1 MPVAGNR
8 LGNEHYAA
16 LEIRDNQ
23 RAVSRG
29 LVFPGPQLVFAIPG
43 PARPQR
49 AVYQR
54 DRSLRG
60 LSCVLCRRPVLCRCL
75 LDKWREERDVP
86 RYRRLVDVEDA
97 GPYFLDD
104 VLPYIE
110 AYSVVAL
117 IE

>member
-8 LGNEHYAA
+8 LGNERYAA

-23 RAVSRG
+23 GAVSG
-29 LVFPGPQLVFAIPG
+29 GFVFPGPQLAFAVPG

-54 DRSLRG
+54 DRVPDG
-60 LSCVLCRRPVLCRCL
+60 LCGIFCRRPVLFCRL

-86 RYRRLVDVEDA
+86 RYRRLVDVEDV
-97 GPYFLDD
+97 GPDILDD
-104 VLPYIE
+104 VLS
-110 AYSVVAL
+110 YSRR
-117 IE
+117 